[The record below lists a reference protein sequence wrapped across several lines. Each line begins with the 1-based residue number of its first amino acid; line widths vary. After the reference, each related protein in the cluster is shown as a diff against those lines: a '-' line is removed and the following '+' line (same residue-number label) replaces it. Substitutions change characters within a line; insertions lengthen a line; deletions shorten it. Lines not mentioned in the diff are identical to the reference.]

1 MSFTQINNA
10 PARSPFH
17 AVTEAARSL
26 LGRIAE
32 SSRDRANYRRTFLEL
47 SGLTDRELND
57 IGLTR
62 GDIPYIA
69 ADAASIR

>member
-1 MSFTQINNA
+1 MSFTHINA
-10 PARSPFH
+10 TPARSPFH
-17 AVTEAARSL
+17 AASEAVRNL

-32 SSRDRANYRRTFLEL
+32 RSRDRVNYRRTFIEL

-57 IGLTR
+57 IGLSR